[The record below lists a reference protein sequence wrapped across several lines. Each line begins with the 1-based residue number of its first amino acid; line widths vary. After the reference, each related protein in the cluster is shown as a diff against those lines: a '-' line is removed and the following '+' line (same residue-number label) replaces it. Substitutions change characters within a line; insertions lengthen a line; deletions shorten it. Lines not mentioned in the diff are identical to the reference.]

1 MKIDIQGI
9 SVIESFIVY
18 IFFLTFTK
26 YKKSLLF
33 EDPRISGAR
42 ANLLRFSFLVLF
54 IDIDRSTLLG
64 WCTGNGRDSS
74 VGRAE
79 DWKSSCHQFK
89 SGSWHVNN
97 VSDRYFLIPHTNEI
111 NSLRQIGRDILY
123 FLFHFFLSFF
133 LVPPQYEWKSSYFF
147 CFSSRRG
154 IPRCSLNDK
163 KPLFYLFYLYDTTPD
178 FVSISI
184 NEHLEFHRNW
194 T

>member
-1 MKIDIQGI
+1 MFCIIRYEDRYSRNLRYWII
-9 SVIESFIVY
+9 HSLYLFPY
-18 IFFLTFTK
+18 I

-42 ANLLRFSFLVLF
+42 ANLLRFSFLVFF

-97 VSDRYFLIPHTNEI
+97 VSDKYFLIPHTNEI
-111 NSLRQIGRDILY
+111 NSLRQIGIDILY
-123 FLFHFFLSFF
+123 FPFHFFSLFF
-133 LVPPQYEWKSSYFF
+133 
-147 CFSSRRG
+147 
-154 IPRCSLNDK
+154 
-163 KPLFYLFYLYDTTPD
+163 
-178 FVSISI
+178 
-184 NEHLEFHRNW
+184 
-194 T
+194 

>member
-26 YKKSLLF
+26 KCLLF

-97 VSDRYFLIPHTNEI
+97 VSDRDFLIPHTNEI
-111 NSLRQIGRDILY
+111 NSLRQIGIDILY
-123 FLFHFFLSFF
+123 FLSFSFFSLFFFSPSAIRMKVQLLFLFFL
-133 LVPPQYEWKSSYFF
+133 
-147 CFSSRRG
+147 
-154 IPRCSLNDK
+154 
-163 KPLFYLFYLYDTTPD
+163 
-178 FVSISI
+178 
-184 NEHLEFHRNW
+184 
-194 T
+194 